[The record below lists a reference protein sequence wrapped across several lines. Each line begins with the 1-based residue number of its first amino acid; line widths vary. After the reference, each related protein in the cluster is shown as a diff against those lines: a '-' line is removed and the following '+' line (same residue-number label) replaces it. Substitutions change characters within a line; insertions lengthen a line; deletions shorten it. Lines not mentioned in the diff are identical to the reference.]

1 MKLALWCS
9 LSGILITQCDAQNA
23 ECQVEV
29 MAFNGLSF
37 PQISFKFLSSAA
49 PTRHLIQ
56 VLRGYFDV
64 FISLQYKNK
73 RMFFTKVKFKFCN
86 VLAFFQLRTKV
97 CLLVIL
103 LV

>member
-1 MKLALWCS
+1 M
-9 LSGILITQCDAQNA
+9 SGILITQCDTQNA

-29 MAFNGLSF
+29 MAFNGLSL

-64 FISLQYKNK
+64 FLSVCNTK
-73 RMFFTKVKFKFCN
+73 RRERFIQK
-86 VLAFFQLRTKV
+86 
-97 CLLVIL
+97 
-103 LV
+103 